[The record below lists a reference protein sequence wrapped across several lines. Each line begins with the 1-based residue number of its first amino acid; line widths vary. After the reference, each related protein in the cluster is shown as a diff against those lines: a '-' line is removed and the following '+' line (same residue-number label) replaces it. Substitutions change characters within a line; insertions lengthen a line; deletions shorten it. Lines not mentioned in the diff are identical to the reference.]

1 MPSDNL
7 HMPYEDAFRALR
19 ADRDRWARMAT
30 EQLLYNQQLE
40 QKIIDLENQLQA
52 MNKAKEGTT
61 KLPQEGKYQE
71 LAEWL
76 EAEKTLGKDY
86 YADAE
91 NNRSKMCRDLKN
103 ILGWTPDQNSLR
115 KAQNCQQK

>member
-1 MPSDNL
+1 MS
-7 HMPYEDAFRALR
+7 YEDAFRALR

-52 MNKAKEGTT
+52 MNKAEEVTT
-61 KLPQEGKYQE
+61 KLPLEGKYQE

-115 KAQNCQQK
+115 KAQNNQQK